1 MVPPVPWHA
10 ACIPSYM
17 VNDRHWL
24 LNRPHRHYLMATGFF
39 ALIAAAI
46 VLSWPSTAAPRGTPP
61 CIQFWPE
68 SRYRDYRY
76 DHIVHVINN
85 CQARASCSVSS
96 NVNPAPVRAEVPAG
110 GSVEVMTAHGSQA
123 SEFTPR
129 VECGLVL

>member
-1 MVPPVPWHA
+1 MPPVRWHV
-10 ACIPSYM
+10 ACTPSCM
-17 VNDRHWL
+17 VNERHWL
-24 LNRPHRHYLMATGFF
+24 LNRPHRHYALATGFL

-68 SRYRDYRY
+68 ARYRDYRY

-96 NVNPAPVRAEVPAG
+96 NVNPAPVRAEVPPG
-110 GSVEVMTAHGSQA
+110 GSVEVVTARGSQA